1 MALRPV
7 LRVALKIVIGS
18 IAFAAAGLAFIYWYD
33 STGQKP
39 DPDFDAQVEHP
50 AYIDV
55 HPKILFVVAHNN
67 FHTPTG
73 RYLPLAKLLEND
85 GYKLIPGEKKF
96 APESFDSIA
105 IVLIANALGPEN
117 HENLAAFT
125 REEEDAVLDYVN
137 R

>member
-1 MALRPV
+1 MALRPA
-7 LRVALKIVIGS
+7 LRVILKMMIGLL
-18 IAFAAAGLAFIYWYD
+18 IFAGAGLAFVYWYD
-33 STGQKP
+33 ASGQQP
-39 DPDFDAQVEHP
+39 DPDFDARVEHP
-50 AYIDV
+50 AYTDD
-55 HPKILFVVAHNN
+55 HPKILFDIAHNN

-73 RYLPLAKLLEND
+73 RYSPLAKLLESD

-96 APESFDSIA
+96 APQSFDSIA